1 MKNLLKKELKLAT
14 SPLAWFFLAA
24 SLLTF
29 VPGYPILLGAFFV
42 CMGISQSFQAAN
54 LANDVLY
61 TALLPVRKAD
71 TVAAKY
77 ISSCFFELVS
87 FCLCAVFTVI
97 RMTLMSGSPVYQKNA
112 LMNATPV
119 FLAGLLLI
127 FTLFNLI
134 FLGGFF
140 KTAYKTGRPFLIF
153 IIVTMLF
160 TGAAESLHFFP
171 GMSWLNDPAGSRMGV
186 QLAALAAAA
195 VIYAAL
201 TLISEKRSEKRFEA
215 LDL

>member
-42 CMGISQSFQAAN
+42 CMGIYQSFQAAN

-87 FCLCAVFTVI
+87 FCL
-97 RMTLMSGSPVYQKNA
+97 
-112 LMNATPV
+112 
-119 FLAGLLLI
+119 
-127 FTLFNLI
+127 
-134 FLGGFF
+134 
-140 KTAYKTGRPFLIF
+140 
-153 IIVTMLF
+153 
-160 TGAAESLHFFP
+160 
-171 GMSWLNDPAGSRMGV
+171 
-186 QLAALAAAA
+186 
-195 VIYAAL
+195 
-201 TLISEKRSEKRFEA
+201 
-215 LDL
+215 